1 MTLML
6 DQRKV
11 TGRRVIAFL
20 VDTLL
25 GFVIFWSLVRA
36 LGTEVETRPGTHLTM
51 FFNITGSQAS
61 GELAGTV
68 YELEGASLAVV
79 LLVAMSYWI
88 GMLVVLQGL
97 TGRTLGKVVAGIRT
111 VNAEGRPCGLG
122 RAAVRWLF
130 LAVDAFPYVMPMLVG
145 FVVTVASSNRQRVG
159 DLVAGTWVV
168 SRDAAGEPIPTG
180 TAREKAP
187 SHDAPSRS
195 GFYDPPD

>member
-1 MTLML
+1 ML
-6 DQRKV
+6 DAARHDHRSWAV
-11 TGRRVIAFL
+11 RLTGVRRRHVHATDVQGL
-20 VDTLL
+20 VCQE
-25 GFVIFWSLVRA
+25 
-36 LGTEVETRPGTHLTM
+36 GT
-51 FFNITGSQAS
+51 
-61 GELAGTV
+61 
-68 YELEGASLAVV
+68 SLAVV

-145 FVVTVASSNRQRVG
+145 FIVTVASSNRQRVG

-187 SHDAPSRS
+187 AHDAPSRS